1 MSDKLIGE
9 ANYVTWANAMRLSLV
24 SNGKITKPTYDEV
37 KSWETV
43 NDVIFSWII
52 NGISPQI
59 VGSLTYAVVWMD
71 LEECSQDQLVKIRVK
86 YFMPM

>member
-43 NDVIFSWII
+43 NDVIFFLDYQWNLPTNRWITYI
-52 NGISPQI
+52 CSSLDGFGGMLPRSIS
-59 VGSLTYAVVWMD
+59 
-71 LEECSQDQLVKIRVK
+71 
-86 YFMPM
+86 

>member
-37 KSWETV
+37 KSWETLMTS
-43 NDVIFSWII
+43 FFLGLSME
-52 NGISPQI
+52 SPHK
-59 VGSLTYAVVWMD
+59 SLDHLHM
-71 LEECSQDQLVKIRVK
+71 Q
-86 YFMPM
+86 